1 MIPLLDLRR
10 SFDRLDRELMDAA
23 RRVLRSGRYVLGPE
37 VQRFEKEFAGFC
49 GVSRSV
55 GVASGTDALELSL
68 RAAGIGP
75 GDRVATVSF
84 TFLATLDAITQVGAE
99 PLWVDIDPATY
110 TLDPADLRRR
120 IASLSRADRARL
132 KAVLPVHLYGHPAD
146 MDGIGAAAKEFG
158 LKIIEDAAQAAGAQ
172 WKGRPVGSLG
182 SAGCF
187 SFFPTK
193 TLGSFG
199 DAGAVVTDSAV
210 FAKKIQSLRVHGRA
224 EDGTQKLHGRNSRL
238 EELQAA
244 LLRVKLRVLPEWL
257 KRRRE
262 IAAAYTAQLGA
273 VSGILCPREAAGARH
288 AYCLYVLRSRR
299 RDRIQTALR
308 KKGIAAQ
315 VYYDRPVHAQPI
327 YRGRFRRVCLPET
340 ERACRE
346 VLALPIFPEM
356 RSEEIRTVVREVRQ
370 AAA

>member
-1 MIPLLDLRR
+1 M
-10 SFDRLDRELMDAA
+10 EAA
-23 RRVLRSGRYVLGPE
+23 RRVLRGGHYILGPE
-37 VQRFEKEFAGFC
+37 VGLFEKELSVFC
-49 GVSRSV
+49 GVPCAV

-84 TFLATLDAITQVGAE
+84 TFLATLDAIAHVGAE
-99 PLWVDIDPATY
+99 PLFVDIDPVTY

-120 IASLSRADRARL
+120 IGSLTRADRTRL

-146 MDGIGAAAKEFG
+146 MDGIGAVAQEFR
-158 LKIIEDAAQAAGAQ
+158 LKIIEDAAQAAGAR
-172 WKGRPVGSLG
+172 WKGRAVGTIG
-182 SAGCF
+182 TAGCF

-199 DAGAVVTDSAV
+199 DAGAVVVRSPVLAE
-210 FAKKIQSLRVHGRA
+210 KIRALRVHGRA
-224 EDGTQKLHGRNSRL
+224 KDGSQKWRGRNSRL
-238 EELQAA
+238 DELQAA
-244 LLRVKLRVLPEWL
+244 LLRVKLRYLPEWL

-262 IAAAYTAQLGA
+262 IAAEYTARLAG
-273 VSGILCPREAAGARH
+273 VPGLSCPREIAGAQH
-288 AYCLYVLRSRR
+288 AYGLYVLRCRR
-299 RDRIQTALR
+299 REKIRAALK

-315 VYYDRPVHAQPI
+315 VYYDRPVHLQPVWH
-327 YRGRFRRVCLPET
+327 GCFRRLRLPET

-356 RSEEIRTVVREVRQ
+356 RGEEIRTVVREVRQ
-370 AAA
+370 AAG